1 MRFENLSGFQTLCIC
16 FLQKS
21 RFTFNKP
28 SISTLASDTKFTI
41 YRVTSFVRC
50 CLKKCFTEWTKQV
63 HEKLDGEIISIDGK
77 TIRGSRDKNQRPIHM
92 ISAWLGEQELV
103 LGQMI
108 VEEKTNEI
116 TTIPLLPELLD
127 INGCIVTADA
137 MSCQREIAKKITH
150 GKGDY
155 VLSLKENQPT
165 LYEYAQ
171 TYFDDALKNPQWYP
185 EIQSY
190 ETLDKGHGRIERR
203 RYYLTSDLAGLA
215 NAKE

>member
-1 MRFENLSGFQTLCIC
+1 MARRYAEAGI
-16 FLQKS
+16 KS
-21 RFTFNKP
+21 
-28 SISTLASDTKFTI
+28 ASDS
-41 YRVTSFVRC
+41 Y
-50 CLKKCFTEWTKQV
+50 
-63 HEKLDGEIISIDGK
+63 D
-77 TIRGSRDKNQRPIHM
+77 QR
-92 ISAWLGEQELV
+92 LGWRA
-103 LGQMI
+103 GAGFRA
-108 VEEKTNEI
+108 T
-116 TTIPLLPELLD
+116 LLLELLD